1 MRANAAIFYAPE
13 GYSTAGP
20 RLMGRHAAGEGFL
33 RGWLRHAEV
42 PAYFCYTRRKAHAE
56 QFAAAGREHA
66 GRALPVRWI
75 GQNDFK
81 GLAEAGTL
89 YLPDPNLAAHAWRR
103 RREGAAQR
111 YSLCGITHTIA
122 SHSAMDAI
130 ADFVRAPLEPWDAL
144 ICTSRPVLA
153 AARRL
158 LAAEAEWLGA
168 RLRAAPAPALP
179 ELALIPLGVE
189 CEAHAPDAA
198 QRAAW
203 RRRLGAADADVV
215 FLFVGRLS
223 FHAKANPAPMYLA
236 LEQAARRS
244 RKRLHLVQAGW
255 FANDGI
261 KAEFAK
267 AAAALCPS
275 VRNLFLDGR
284 QAEVR
289 GAIRQA
295 ADVFISLSDNVQET
309 FGLTPAEA
317 LAAGLPCVVSDWDG
331 YRDTVRDGVDG
342 WRVPTLAPPPGAGA
356 ELAARHED
364 EIDNYDRYIGYASL
378 SVAVDVA
385 ACAEACAALAS
396 DPALRRRMGE
406 AGRRRALEEFDW
418 PVIVR
423 RYQELWHALG
433 ERRRAAPPSPALAS
447 PRRRDPFWLFA
458 EYPTRALADADRVT
472 AAPGASV
479 ARLRELQSLG
489 LLGYGAPVLP
499 RLEACEALF
508 ERIAAAPAQRVDALI
523 AGAGRERALRA
534 IAWLYKLG
542 LVRLEPAARGQRG

>member
-33 RGWLRHAEV
+33 RAWMRHAEV
-42 PAYFCYTRRKAHAE
+42 PALLCYARRKEHAE
-56 QFAAAGREHA
+56 EFAALRASYGGRV
-66 GRALPVRWI
+66 LPTRWI
-75 GQNDFK
+75 GQSDLN

-89 YLPDPNLAAHAWRR
+89 YLPDPNLALHAWRR
-103 RREGAAQR
+103 RREGAAHR
-111 YSLCGITHTIA
+111 YSLCGITHTTASHGAMDLIA
-122 SHSAMDAI
+122 S
-130 ADFVRAPLEPWDAL
+130 FVAAPLERWDAL

-153 AARRL
+153 ATERL
-158 LAAEAEWLGA
+158 LAAEAEWLAERVGA
-168 RLRAAPAPALP
+168 ASPAALP
-179 ELALIPLGVE
+179 ELALIPLGVD
-189 CEAHAPDAA
+189 CKAHVPNPEK
-198 QRAAW
+198 RSAW
-203 RRRLGAADADVV
+203 RRRLQVGEADVM

-223 FHAKANPAPMYLA
+223 VHAKANPAPMYIA

-244 RKRLHLVQAGW
+244 RKRIPLGQAGW

-261 KAEFAK
+261 RAQFVR
-267 AAAALCPS
+267 AANALCPS
-275 VRNLFLDGR
+275 VRNVFLDGR
-284 QAEVR
+284 KAEVR
-289 GAIRQA
+289 GEVRQA
-295 ADVFISLSDNVQET
+295 ADAFISLSDNVQET

-364 EIDNYDRYIGYASL
+364 EIENYDRYIGYASL
-378 SVAVDVA
+378 AVGVDVA

-396 DPALRRRMGE
+396 DAELRRRMGE
-406 AGRRRALEEFDW
+406 AGRKRALEEYDW

-433 ERRRAAPPSPALAS
+433 ERRRAAPPVPARAS

-458 EYPTRALADADRVT
+458 EYPTRTLSGDDRVS
-472 AAPGASV
+472 AAPGASD
-479 ARLRELQSLG
+479 ARLKTLQSIG
-489 LLGYGAPVLP
+489 LLNYGAPALP
-499 RLEACEALF
+499 RPEEVAALF
-508 ERIAAAPAQRVDALI
+508 ERIASASAQRVDEVLA
-523 AGAGRERALRA
+523 AMEDRNRALRA
-534 IAWLYKLG
+534 LAWLYKVG
-542 LVRLEPAARGQRG
+542 LVRLEERARR